1 MAKKDKARKTN
12 PEEARMLDV
21 EIGFIEGL
29 VARDPQWVEA
39 LKLLGDDYTR
49 RGKIEEGLK
58 VDERLA
64 SLCPHDP
71 WVFYNLACSLSLS
84 ESYDQA
90 FAALDRA
97 VQLGYRDF
105 KWLTKDPDMANLRR
119 HPFFKQFQSKLGA
132 TTSEG

>member
-1 MAKKDKARKTN
+1 
-12 PEEARMLDV
+12 MLDV
-21 EIGFIEGL
+21 EIGFVEGL
-29 VARDPQWVEA
+29 VARDPDWVEA

-49 RGKIEEGLK
+49 RGKIQEGLK

-64 SLCPHDP
+64 TLCPHDP
-71 WVFYNLACSLSLS
+71 LVFYNLACSLSLS
-84 ESYDQA
+84 EAYDKA

-119 HPFFKQFQSKLGA
+119 HPLFKEFQSKFSEQ
-132 TTSEG
+132 TTEE

>member
-1 MAKKDKARKTN
+1 MAKNARARKSN
-12 PEEARMLDV
+12 PEEARALDV
-21 EIGFIEGL
+21 EIGFVEGL
-29 VARDPQWVEA
+29 LARDPQWVEA

-49 RGKIEEGLK
+49 RGKIHEGLK

-64 SLCPHDP
+64 SLCPRDP
-71 WVFYNLACSLSLS
+71 LVFYNLACSLSLS

-97 VQLGYRDF
+97 VKLGYADF

-119 HPFFKQFQSKLGA
+119 HPLFKTFQSKFGSH
-132 TTSEG
+132 TSEV